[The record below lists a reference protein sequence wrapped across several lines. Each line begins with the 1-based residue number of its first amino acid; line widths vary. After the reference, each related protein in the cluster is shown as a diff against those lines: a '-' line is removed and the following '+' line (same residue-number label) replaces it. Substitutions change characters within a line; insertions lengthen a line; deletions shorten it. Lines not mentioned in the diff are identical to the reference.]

1 MPSTLLTQVRARPN
15 FKPAAKGTVNKV
27 RHRVQDPPRTGSN
40 RGRDDPRHADAYP
53 SPARARRRR
62 VGTGKKCFVRSGP
75 LQVDSPLRRRLKP
88 RVVDLRRERHKRAH
102 ISLTL

>member
-27 RHRVQDPPRTGSN
+27 RTGC
-40 RGRDDPRHADAYP
+40 RIH
-53 SPARARRRR
+53 RARVRIEGATDPR
-62 VGTGKKCFVRSGP
+62 VGTGKQCVVRSGP
-75 LQVDSPLRRRLKP
+75 LQVDSLLRRRLKP